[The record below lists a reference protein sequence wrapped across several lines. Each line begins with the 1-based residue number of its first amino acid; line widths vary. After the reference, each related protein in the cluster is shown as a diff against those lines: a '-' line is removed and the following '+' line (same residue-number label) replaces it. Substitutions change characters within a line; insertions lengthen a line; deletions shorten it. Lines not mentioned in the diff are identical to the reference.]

1 MRTLTVV
8 LIALCLVVG
17 VASAGRAEEPRCADY
32 VEHLRQARMEL
43 ERGDR
48 TGAITA
54 LRKAKAALRACGQ
67 EGSSEGGSGSHAH
80 TDQAVLS

>member
-1 MRTLTVV
+1 MRTLTAV
-8 LIALCLVVG
+8 LVALSLLVG
-17 VASAGRAEEPRCADY
+17 VASTARAEEPRCADY
-32 VEHLRQARMEL
+32 IEHLRQARMEL

-67 EGSSEGGSGSHAH
+67 EGSSERGSGSHAH
-80 TDQAVLS
+80 RGQAVLG